1 MDMLTTIACNQV
13 PLPIT
18 PDADEQPL
26 SNANAATSSMS
37 LPLSLSHSLSA
48 SHAELGP
55 STPSPR
61 LNGLALGPPLSYP
74 SPAGTLAQH
83 MLGGGGG
90 EGLDP
95 DASATGPGA
104 QQQLRPRL
112 NQHSRTGSLAE
123 VPGNNEECAPVQRSG
138 GSTGTCP
145 PNCSGCPTHPNST
158 FCKGTLLYRTSP
170 SLHVHSYCTVYT
182 RSTDL
187 RVLCAYVFSKNFT
200 LFPHTRIKKV

>member
-26 SNANAATSSMS
+26 SNANAATSSLS

-145 PNCSGCPTHPNST
+145 PNCSGCPAHPNST
-158 FCKGTLLYRTSP
+158 FCKGTLLYSYFTIS
-170 SLHVHSYCTVYT
+170 SCTFVLYSVHSFY
-182 RSTDL
+182 
-187 RVLCAYVFSKNFT
+187 
-200 LFPHTRIKKV
+200 